1 MTQPEKYSFIRYL
14 EAKRTVDDRALNQG
28 VWNHL
33 VSVLEPLPRERPL
46 QVLEVGAGV
55 GNMLERMVEWGL
67 YRDLDYT
74 AIDSDT
80 SLLARAAERL
90 LIWARCRHWRA
101 EKREQGRLLLAGSE
115 QRIGA
120 ELLAVD
126 IFDMAG
132 QGNRAWDLVL
142 AHAFLDLVNLETALP
157 LFFSLLRP
165 GGLFY
170 FTLVFDGATV
180 LRPVLDAAFDAR
192 VEECYHQSMDERLVH
207 NQPAGRSQTGR
218 MLLEALSICGASIL
232 AAGSSDWVVYPPYP
246 GDEAY
251 FLHHI
256 LHLMENAL
264 RGCPDLETHLLEQW
278 LETRHRQVEEGRLI
292 YIAHQIDVLGR
303 TQ

>member
-46 QVLEVGAGV
+46 RLLEVGAGI
-55 GNMLERMVEWGL
+55 GTMLERMVEWGIC
-67 YRDLDYT
+67 RDLDYT
-74 AIDSDT
+74 AIDSDP

-90 LIWARCRHWRA
+90 LIWAGCRRWRA
-101 EKREQGRLLLAGSE
+101 EKREQGRLLLAGSG

-192 VEECYHQSMDERLVH
+192 VEECYHRSMDERLVH
-207 NQPAGRSQTGR
+207 NQSARCSQTGR
-218 MLLEALSICGASIL
+218 MLLEALSTCGASIL
-232 AAGSSDWVVYPPYP
+232 AAGSSDWVIYPPYS

-256 LHLMENAL
+256 LRFMEDTL
-264 RGCPDLETHLLEQW
+264 TGCPDLETHLLEQW

-292 YIAHQIDVLGR
+292 YIAHQMDVLGR
-303 TQ
+303 P